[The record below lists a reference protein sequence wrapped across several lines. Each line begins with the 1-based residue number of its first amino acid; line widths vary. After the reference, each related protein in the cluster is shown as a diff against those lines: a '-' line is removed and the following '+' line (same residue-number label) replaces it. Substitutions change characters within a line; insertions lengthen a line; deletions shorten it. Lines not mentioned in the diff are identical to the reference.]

1 MGSMLLSSR
10 SNIRIKHIRHLQQ
23 RKARQ
28 QHRQFVVEGAGLIA
42 EAVAAGWV
50 LRCLL
55 QHENQSD
62 AGLAAAAAESFEV
75 NAELMGF
82 ASSLSSPPDALGV
95 FDMREVDE
103 DPRRRSAWLLTDRL
117 QDPGN
122 FGALLRLA
130 DAMNWR
136 GILALGAY
144 PDPFQSKVVRGSM
157 GSCLRL
163 PVRSVTL
170 EQLGDWQRAGWQ
182 LVGTSADGAAQ
193 SFSFVFPERLLL
205 ALGHEGQGLD
215 PALLA
220 CCDQRVAIPIRPGVD
235 SLNVVTAA
243 AMLVHEDAR
252 QHFLLKEVN

>member
-1 MGSMLLSSR
+1 MLLSSR
-10 SNIRIKHIRHLQQ
+10 SNTRIKHIRHLQQ

-28 QHRQFVVEGAGLIA
+28 QHRQFVIEGAGLIA
-42 EAVAAGWV
+42 EALSAGWV
-50 LRCLL
+50 LRCVL
-55 QHENQSD
+55 QRENQAD
-62 AGLAAAAAESFEV
+62 AELAAAAEESFEV
-75 NAELMGF
+75 TAELMDF

-95 FDMREVDE
+95 FDMQEVDE

-136 GILALGAY
+136 GVLALGAY

-163 PVRSVTL
+163 PVRPVTL
-170 EQLGDWQRAGWQ
+170 EQLDDWQKKGWQ
-182 LVGTSADGAAQ
+182 LVGTSADSAEE

-220 CCDQRVAIPIRPGVD
+220 CCEQRVAIPIRPGVD

-252 QHFLLKEVN
+252 QHWRRGS